1 MKDQTEF
8 IPESN
13 RVIESDSDTEYSLCP
28 WGFQRW
34 SMGIPLT
41 LTLGSSWCWF
51 CQTYSEI
58 SEIIKNH
65 LDRSDRLQV
74 FIAWLITDLARFC
87 CHIPMTQDEY
97 KGKKAQTTVTACYC
111 RSTLTF
117 IRETKRPRRGVW
129 STDREKHRCPILLS
143 NCRSWQIWN
152 ALSKRWD
159 QQLRTE
165 TWVHADQEKTISY
178 NTFITYGPYD
188 HASVIYIYYI
198 ILYYIILYYIILY
211 YIILYYIILYYIIL
225 YYIILYYIIL
235 YYIILYYIILYY
247 IILLVV
253 TSIINYY
260 YHHYY
265 LYIQAHMT
273 MVCSIVS
280 VFGAPKCEHRYV
292 QWRIKDIA
300 PPPRKHWSSSFR
312 SSWAALSI
320 RSMDSWQ
327 SCRPSAQ
334 ITCIGPAL
342 WPWMS
347 WLKSCQKSGRR
358 QWMTWD

>member
-198 ILYYIILYYIILY
+198 ILYYIIL
-211 YIILYYIILYYIIL
+211 
-225 YYIILYYIIL
+225 
-235 YYIILYYIILYY
+235 
-247 IILLVV
+247 LVV
-253 TSIINYY
+253 TSIINY